1 MTSSSLNLLI
11 VEDEP
16 IIAMMLTDMLDMLG
30 HGIAG
35 HADTLDAAHQ
45 LIEGG
50 GFDAA
55 ILDVH
60 LAGQPVWPVA
70 ERLRAEGCPFVL
82 ATGAGRGDLPPEFQ
96 DCPVLAKPYDMPGI
110 AKALDV
116 LRTV

>member
-1 MTSSSLNLLI
+1 MSSSLKLLI

-35 HADTLDAAHQ
+35 HADTLDAAQ
-45 LIEGG
+45 LLIEAG

-60 LAGQPVWPVA
+60 LAGVPVWPVA
-70 ERLRAEGCPFVL
+70 QRLKADGCPFVL
-82 ATGAGRGDLPPEFQ
+82 ATGAGPDDLPPEFQ

-110 AKALDV
+110 AKALEAFRSV
-116 LRTV
+116 